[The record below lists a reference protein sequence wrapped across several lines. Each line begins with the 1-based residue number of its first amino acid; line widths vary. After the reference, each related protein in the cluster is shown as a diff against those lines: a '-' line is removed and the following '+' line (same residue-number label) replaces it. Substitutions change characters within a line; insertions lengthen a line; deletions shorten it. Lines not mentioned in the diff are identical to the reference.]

1 MTPRAWANALLLAG
15 ILWVLIFGALA
26 VVVTVVWG

>member
-1 MTPRAWANALLLAG
+1 MTPRAWSYGLLFAG

-26 VVVTVVWG
+26 VVVTVVGG